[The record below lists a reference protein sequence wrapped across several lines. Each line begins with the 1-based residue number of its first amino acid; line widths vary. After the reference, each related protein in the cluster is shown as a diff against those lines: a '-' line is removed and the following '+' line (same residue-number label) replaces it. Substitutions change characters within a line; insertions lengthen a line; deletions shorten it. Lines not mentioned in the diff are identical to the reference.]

1 MHFLFNKKNYL
12 KCGFKT
18 EKKREFS
25 NCLYFIDIN
34 GIIQFKFQNS
44 MTVFE
49 KCIVIKQNNIN
60 KYDNILDKIA
70 GKYITTLYVLYDEL
84 IFPKFL
90 IFIVDIALL
99 CTLEIQT
106 KLHKLFLNEIK
117 INSLFYKLKNIITM
131 PSDNHFTISMINI

>member
-25 NCLYFIDIN
+25 NCLDFIDIN

-49 KCIVIKQNNIN
+49 KCIAIKQNNIN

-117 INSLFYKLKNIITM
+117 INSLFY
-131 PSDNHFTISMINI
+131 